1 MASAA
6 DDQWVAPG
14 DRLGQVAE
22 YEAGAGTYVR
32 GAHVVASLVGCK
44 QVVGDKKATTK
55 ATLVVQSVAHAAAT
69 VPEVGS
75 LVTVK
80 VTRITKQLANVA
92 IVCVGD
98 VPLQEP
104 FSGIIRKENIR
115 EMEIDKVGVS
125 SALLHSSASHPTPSR
140 SKSPTAFVLAM
151 LYVPRLSPLVIA
163 VPTTSP
169 LPAWSLVWCMP
180 LLRALAHLWCP
191 SAGRKCRTPPH
202 ERASLEKL
210 PRWRCERE
218 QNSCY

>member
-125 SALLHSSASHPTPSR
+125 SVLLHPSASHPTPPLQVQVANSFRPGDVVRAKVVSLGDRR
-140 SKSPTAFVLAM
+140 SYYLSTARVELGVVHATAAGTGT
-151 LYVPRLSPLVIA
+151 PLVPISWQEMQD
-163 VPTTSP
+163 PTT
-169 LPAWSLVWCMP
+169 
-180 LLRALAHLWCP
+180 RAREF
-191 SAGRKCRTPPH
+191 RKV
-202 ERASLEKL
+202 AKVAV
-210 PRWRCERE
+210 
-218 QNSCY
+218 